1 MLIYFHFLFYMKGH
15 IILSSIINSMQI
27 QHSLQLTTL
36 IREVVENAS
45 SGLKEIIFSED
56 MSADN
61 ESELIKES
69 LITGTNLFELY
80 LALQSFAA

>member
-1 MLIYFHFLFYMKGH
+1 M
-15 IILSSIINSMQI
+15 INSRQV
-27 QHSLQLTTL
+27 QNLLQLTTL

>member
-1 MLIYFHFLFYMKGH
+1 
-15 IILSSIINSMQI
+15 MQI

-61 ESELIKES
+61 ESELIKDS

>member
-1 MLIYFHFLFYMKGH
+1 
-15 IILSSIINSMQI
+15 MQA
-27 QHSLQLTTL
+27 QNVLQLTTL

-45 SGLKEIIFSED
+45 SGLKEVIFSED
-56 MSADN
+56 MTADN
-61 ESELIKES
+61 ESELIKDG

>member
-1 MLIYFHFLFYMKGH
+1 MKVQH
-15 IILSSIINSMQI
+15 LS
-27 QHSLQLTTL
+27 QLTTL

-45 SGLKEIIFSED
+45 SGLKEVIFSED

-80 LALQSFAA
+80 LSLQSFAA

>member
-1 MLIYFHFLFYMKGH
+1 
-15 IILSSIINSMQI
+15 MQI

-80 LALQSFAA
+80 LSLQSFAA

>member
-1 MLIYFHFLFYMKGH
+1 M
-15 IILSSIINSMQI
+15 INLMQV
-27 QHSLQLTTL
+27 QNLLQLTTL

-45 SGLKEIIFSED
+45 SGLKEVIYSED

-61 ESELIKES
+61 ESELIKDS

>member
-1 MLIYFHFLFYMKGH
+1 
-15 IILSSIINSMQI
+15 MQI

-36 IREVVENAS
+36 IREAVENAS

>member
-1 MLIYFHFLFYMKGH
+1 
-15 IILSSIINSMQI
+15 MQI
-27 QHSLQLTTL
+27 QHALQLTPL

-80 LALQSFAA
+80 LSLQSFAA

>member
-1 MLIYFHFLFYMKGH
+1 M
-15 IILSSIINSMQI
+15 
-27 QHSLQLTTL
+27 

-45 SGLKEIIFSED
+45 SGLKEVIFSED

-61 ESELIKES
+61 ESELIKDS

>member
-1 MLIYFHFLFYMKGH
+1 M
-15 IILSSIINSMQI
+15 INSRQVRNL
-27 QHSLQLTTL
+27 LQLTTL

-45 SGLKEIIFSED
+45 SGLKEVIFSED

-61 ESELIKES
+61 ESELIKDS
-69 LITGTNLFELY
+69 LTTGTNLFELY

>member
-1 MLIYFHFLFYMKGH
+1 M
-15 IILSSIINSMQI
+15 INSMQV
-27 QHSLQLTTL
+27 QHLSQLTTL

-45 SGLKEIIFSED
+45 SGLKEVIFSED

-80 LALQSFAA
+80 LALQSFAT

>member
-1 MLIYFHFLFYMKGH
+1 M
-15 IILSSIINSMQI
+15 INSRQVRNL
-27 QHSLQLTTL
+27 LQLTTL

-45 SGLKEIIFSED
+45 SGLKEVIFSED

-61 ESELIKES
+61 ESELIKDS

>member
-1 MLIYFHFLFYMKGH
+1 MH
-15 IILSSIINSMQI
+15 IQNL
-27 QHSLQLTTL
+27 LQLTTL
-36 IREVVENAS
+36 ISEVVENAS
-45 SGLKEIIFSED
+45 SGLKEVIFSED

>member
-1 MLIYFHFLFYMKGH
+1 
-15 IILSSIINSMQI
+15 MQI
-27 QHSLQLTTL
+27 QNVSQLTTL

-45 SGLKEIIFSED
+45 SGLKEVIFSED

-61 ESELIKES
+61 ESEMIKDG